1 VVGFRKN
8 LCAIVAGLASASG
21 QWLSA
26 AAPAH
31 AEWRVET
38 TIVAPPAL
46 KPRVA
51 PTRPATSP
59 PPLEDGPETFEAAQP
74 AGSPEQETE
83 DAEDSGEPGTPGA
96 MPVAAGDGARG
107 GPRDDRAD
115 AYALPKPEGEQD
127 GTIVVGEPTAAR
139 DGIPD
144 MRRDPRSAEELAAFA
159 LPPADLNPYLYTIE
173 LNPLTDRRTRELFR
187 NEPYIARGVRIG
199 SFVLFPEAQLG
210 GIATSNVFRATPAI
224 GDRGLEVG
232 ANARIVSDWR
242 VHAVEFRASGLASFY
257 DEHPS
262 EDDRAYALEARSRID
277 LSRRTNIEALV
288 LHQADKDKR
297 GLIDSPGAAAARGN
311 VETDRVALALNHRF
325 NRLALQLRGSIT
337 DIDFAPVADIVGGTI
352 LNDER
357 DVEQRDMAFRASWA
371 LNGTLDVFGEA
382 GANDRRYH
390 AAPADGIL
398 RSSTGERYRVGL
410 TFAPQSSTIRGEASI
425 GWGRQAAKSGQLSD
439 IDGFLVDANLAW
451 RATALTTFLLTAS
464 TDFTDTTTTGSA
476 GAISRQVGLAARH
489 AFRRYLIASAG
500 IRYTVNPYDGVP
512 VEERDLTAELGL
524 DYYMG
529 SNIILF
535 ARYQHVDFESSAPG
549 GDYTADIGRIGVR
562 VRQ

>member
-1 VVGFRKN
+1 M
-8 LCAIVAGLASASG
+8 
-21 QWLSA
+21 
-26 AAPAH
+26 
-31 AEWRVET
+31 ET
-38 TIVAPPAL
+38 TIVAPLAL

-51 PTRPATSP
+51 PTRPVTSP
-59 PPLEDGPETFEAAQP
+59 PPLEDSPEAFEAAQP
-74 AGSPEQETE
+74 AGAPDRETE

-107 GPRDDRAD
+107 GPRDDRTD

-242 VHAVEFRASGLASFY
+242 MHAVEFRASGLASFY

-262 EDDRAYALEARSRID
+262 EDDRAFALEARGRLD
-277 LSRRTNIEALV
+277 LSRRTNMEALV

-352 LNDER
+352 PNDER
-357 DVEQRDMAFRASWA
+357 DVEQRDIAFRASWA
-371 LNGTLDVFGEA
+371 LNGTLDVFGEV

-398 RSSTGERYRVGL
+398 RSSTGERYRTGL
-410 TFAPQSSTIRGEASI
+410 TFAPQSSTIRGEVSI

-439 IDGFLVDANLAW
+439 IGGFLVDANLAW

-476 GAISRQVGLAARH
+476 GAISRQVGIAARH
-489 AFRRYLIASAG
+489 ALRRYLIASAG

-524 DYYMG
+524 DYYVG

-535 ARYQHVDFESSAPG
+535 ARYQHVDFDSSVPG
-549 GDYTADIGRIGVR
+549 SDYTADIGRIGVR

>member
-1 VVGFRKN
+1 
-8 LCAIVAGLASASG
+8 
-21 QWLSA
+21 
-26 AAPAH
+26 
-31 AEWRVET
+31 
-38 TIVAPPAL
+38 
-46 KPRVA
+46 
-51 PTRPATSP
+51 
-59 PPLEDGPETFEAAQP
+59 
-74 AGSPEQETE
+74 
-83 DAEDSGEPGTPGA
+83 
-96 MPVAAGDGARG
+96 
-107 GPRDDRAD
+107 
-115 AYALPKPEGEQD
+115 
-127 GTIVVGEPTAAR
+127 
-139 DGIPD
+139 
-144 MRRDPRSAEELAAFA
+144 
-159 LPPADLNPYLYTIE
+159 
-173 LNPLTDRRTRELFR
+173 RELFR

-242 VHAVEFRASGLASFY
+242 MHAVEFRASGLASFY

-398 RSSTGERYRVGL
+398 RSST
-410 TFAPQSSTIRGEASI
+410 
-425 GWGRQAAKSGQLSD
+425 
-439 IDGFLVDANLAW
+439 
-451 RATALTTFLLTAS
+451 
-464 TDFTDTTTTGSA
+464 
-476 GAISRQVGLAARH
+476 
-489 AFRRYLIASAG
+489 
-500 IRYTVNPYDGVP
+500 
-512 VEERDLTAELGL
+512 
-524 DYYMG
+524 
-529 SNIILF
+529 
-535 ARYQHVDFESSAPG
+535 
-549 GDYTADIGRIGVR
+549 
-562 VRQ
+562 